1 MAFYHGFYFFEANVN
16 VDLSDLSKEEFVMK
30 KYVALMVVGILIFI
44 LGAIGLVITE
54 HPYIS
59 YFILLSSVAIIPAGL
74 IGIVLNW
81 YSK

>member
-1 MAFYHGFYFFEANVN
+1 
-16 VDLSDLSKEEFVMK
+16 MK
-30 KYVALMVVGILIFI
+30 KYIALMVIGILIFI
-44 LGAIGLVITE
+44 LGAILLVVSE

-59 YFILLSSVAIIPAGL
+59 YFILLSSVVIIPAGL